1 MARKFSCIYYCLICS
16 YVAVFLSYRI
26 FKISN
31 FQVTEGER
39 AELNKVIQVR
49 VNPARVPRNVR
60 VCTLANLTAKDMEWV
75 IKKWLYVLK
84 ELAA

>member
-1 MARKFSCIYYCLICS
+1 MAIQFSCIYRCLICS
-16 YVAVFLSYRI
+16 YVVAFLSDRI

-60 VCTLANLTAKDMEWV
+60 VCTLSNFTAKDMELV

-84 ELAA
+84 EMAV